1 MRFVSSF
8 VDEKGLREL
17 LLQRLHM
24 ELLLFKDSMFQ
35 KEKEDIFMDS
45 YRIEIYVNLYEI
57 LVEHADTLGADT
69 MRMLLNLNYG
79 ILETVYQK
87 WMGKKDSFYDELNT
101 YVCNEL
107 ESVSAMADEVYS
119 DEKEGDDG
127 TGYDQA
133 A

>member
-1 MRFVSSF
+1 M
-8 VDEKGLREL
+8 DEKGLREL

-24 ELLLFKDSMFQ
+24 ELLLFKDSMLQ
-35 KEKEDIFMDS
+35 KEKEDIFMNS

-87 WMGKKDSFYDELNT
+87 WLGKKDSFYDELNT

>member
-1 MRFVSSF
+1 M
-8 VDEKGLREL
+8 DEKGLREL

-57 LVEHADTLGADT
+57 LLAHTENLQCG
-69 MRMLLNLNYG
+69 MIRGLLALNSG
-79 ILETVYQK
+79 ILDHLYRE
-87 WMGKKDSFYDELNT
+87 WLDREDSFYVELKE
-101 YVCNEL
+101 YACGEL
-107 ESVSAMADEVYS
+107 EVMPGKINPGAK
-119 DEKEGDDG
+119 KEREHG
-127 TGYDQA
+127 TEPDQA

>member
-1 MRFVSSF
+1 M
-8 VDEKGLREL
+8 DEKGLREL

-24 ELLLFKDSMFQ
+24 ELLLFKDSMLQ

>member
-1 MRFVSSF
+1 M
-8 VDEKGLREL
+8 DEKGLREL

-87 WMGKKDSFYDELNT
+87 WLGKKDSFYDELNT

-107 ESVSAMADEVYS
+107 ESVAAMADEVYS

>member
-1 MRFVSSF
+1 M
-8 VDEKGLREL
+8 DEKGLREL

-24 ELLLFKDSMFQ
+24 ELLLFKDSMLQ
-35 KEKEDIFMDS
+35 KEKEDIFMNS

-119 DEKEGDDG
+119 DEKEGEHG
-127 TGYDQA
+127 TEPDQA

>member
-1 MRFVSSF
+1 M
-8 VDEKGLREL
+8 DEKRLRGL

-24 ELLLFKDSMFQ
+24 ELLLFKDSMLQ

-45 YRIEIYVNLYEI
+45 YKIEIYVDLYEI
-57 LVEHADTLGADT
+57 FVEHADTLGEDT

-79 ILETVYQK
+79 MLETVYRK
-87 WMGKKDSFYDELNT
+87 WMVKKDSFYDELNT

-107 ESVSAMADEVYS
+107 ESVTGMAVRVYGGK
-119 DEKEGDDG
+119 KEDDDG